1 MGNQIFGLNGNTGT
15 NASWSPITGAT
26 GSIPKLDIINS
37 TPLVD
42 YVHSAIWVT
51 SRSACATAQPS
62 LWKINP
68 STGAVLATADLG
80 DIDASPTLTAASDVL
95 FTANNGDAIV
105 GGTCTAGNSTIY
117 AINPTTGATLATFVS
132 TDGPVVS
139 YPIVLGDAP
148 PYTVVYS
155 GATGVHLLTIDT
167 SRTAPAFLSV
177 WTTAITDPSAPIS
190 VTGLSFIFVGSSDG
204 QIHELAL
211 GTGADVKDEV
221 VNTGPTMGTV
231 GDPSIDE
238 ALSRIYVTTTDQ
250 RAYAFIIPF

>member
-1 MGNQIFGLNGNTGT
+1 
-15 NASWSPITGAT
+15 
-26 GSIPKLDIINS
+26 
-37 TPLVD
+37 
-42 YVHSAIWVT
+42 HSAIWVT

-95 FTANNGDAIV
+95 FAANNGDAIV
-105 GGTCTAGNSTIY
+105 GGKCTAGNSTIY

-139 YPIVLGDAP
+139 YPVVLGTAP
-148 PYTVVYS
+148 PYLVVYS
-155 GATGVHLLTIDT
+155 GATGVHLLSIDT
-167 SRTAPAFLSV
+167 SRAIPAFVSV
-177 WTTAITDPSAPIS
+177 WTTAITAPSAPIS
-190 VTGLSFIFVGSSDG
+190 ITGMSYIFVGSSDG
-204 QIHELAL
+204 KIHELAL
-211 GTGADVKDEV
+211 ATGTDVKDEV
-221 VNTGPTMGTV
+221 TNDGPTIGTV

-250 RAYAFIIPF
+250 RAYAFTIPF

>member
-1 MGNQIFGLNGNTGT
+1 
-15 NASWSPITGAT
+15 
-26 GSIPKLDIINS
+26 
-37 TPLVD
+37 
-42 YVHSAIWVT
+42 
-51 SRSACATAQPS
+51 
-62 LWKINP
+62 
-68 STGAVLATADLG
+68 VLATADLG